1 VVAGVS
7 GVAIEVA
14 AGGLEVGW
22 MGAVVGVAGC
32 AGEAVADGVW
42 VGTGVGWL
50 GELV

>member
-1 VVAGVS
+1 MAVGM
-7 GVAIEVA
+7 A

-22 MGAVVGVAGC
+22 IGAVVGVVGC
-32 AGEAVADGVW
+32 AGEAVADGAW